1 MNKKYFI
8 FGIVTITLLGIII
21 GLILHI
27 NNINEKNNEVKII
40 NATVLI
46 VGDDYLI
53 VTDENEQD
61 YMIST
66 SDTKY
71 NINDYINVEIV
82 SIDDKK
88 VPITGVAKKITLIK
102 KAESK
107 EKEETSITDNN
118 SNNTNTNTTD
128 NNKKEEVKEIEQST
142 TNNQSE
148 ETTTEEKYNDN
159 KVIEYFQTLNDDLD
173 KSNSD
178 QTTKEKIKSK
188 FTTIIDFLF
197 YDGTIGGRTF
207 NELSSKAKLKVITL
221 ALSID
226 TKIDNKIP
234 GYKNTISSK
243 YQNVKNKLITKY
255 LDVTTNICNDEPDL
269 CDNAKEG
276 FHNLKT
282 SFGITWQLIKELA
295 GSGIDKLKDWYEIW
309 KYK

>member
-197 YDGTIGGRTF
+197 YEGTIGGRTF

-255 LDVTTNICNDEPDL
+255 LDVTTNIFPVLKYCIEKSHFKVISIRIFVLQSNFGL
-269 CDNAKEG
+269 SAKTVDDVV
-276 FHNLKT
+276 KT
-282 SFGITWQLIKELA
+282 AS
-295 GSGIDKLKDWYEIW
+295 
-309 KYK
+309 